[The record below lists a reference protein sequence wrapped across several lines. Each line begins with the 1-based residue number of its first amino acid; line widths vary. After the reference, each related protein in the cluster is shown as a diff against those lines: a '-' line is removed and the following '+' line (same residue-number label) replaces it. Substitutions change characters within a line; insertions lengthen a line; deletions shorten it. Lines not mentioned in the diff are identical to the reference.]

1 MDYFDTR
8 LVVLVTSLVALLLYF
23 LASVTLVPYVAR
35 GKGRTGIGWML
46 TSLLFSPLLALVALA
61 ALPVGDSPE
70 PMNPFDADR
79 P

>member
-8 LVVLVTSLVALLLYF
+8 LVVVVTSLVAFLLYL
-23 LASVTLVPYVAR
+23 LASMTLVPYVAR
-35 GKGRTGIGWML
+35 VKQRTGIGWML

-61 ALPVGDSPE
+61 ALPAREAPE
-70 PMNPFDADR
+70 PINPFDADR

>member
-61 ALPVGDSPE
+61 ALPVPGRTLSISE
-70 PMNPFDADR
+70 SSA
-79 P
+79 